1 MTNCVFILRFS
12 NRVCTIHCMYILHCT
27 TFHTIQSL
35 NVTLFD
41 HIMLKVS
48 YLLLKVFTTTP
59 SHNEK
64 FGTGTSCKE
73 TFRKKNFKL
82 DSWSPGEAF
91 FPIGTINWL
100 SLKRRR
106 DSDFKQEK
114 REINTSENFPCE
126 FFLARY
132 PCAEKF
138 VPFFSVNLIIFC
150 ESWKPEPKR
159 WIYLKI

>member
-1 MTNCVFILRFS
+1 
-12 NRVCTIHCMYILHCT
+12 MYILHCT

-48 YLLLKVFTTTP
+48 YLLLKVFTTLP

-73 TFRKKNFKL
+73 TFRMENFQTGFMVAGYVSL
-82 DSWSPGEAF
+82 SY
-91 FPIGTINWL
+91 WL
-100 SLKRRR
+100 SFKKRR

-114 REINTSENFPCE
+114 REINPSENFPCE
-126 FFLARY
+126 FF
-132 PCAEKF
+132 PCKIFLCRKVCAIFQRKF
-138 VPFFSVNLIIFC
+138 NNILW
-150 ESWKPEPKR
+150 E
-159 WIYLKI
+159 